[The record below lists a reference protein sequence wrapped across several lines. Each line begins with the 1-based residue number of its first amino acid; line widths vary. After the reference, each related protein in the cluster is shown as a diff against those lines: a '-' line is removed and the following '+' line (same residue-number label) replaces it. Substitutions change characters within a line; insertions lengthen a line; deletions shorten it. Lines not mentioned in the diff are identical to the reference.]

1 MKAIYQAADN
11 PLYKNNP
18 FVEALPPMLTGR
30 SLISRL
36 SSFPAYSDED
46 RDKSPGIRIQLLSN
60 LYEFYQPLPM
70 TVELYTQIYTSMQ
83 MGFGRQCGVEGRKAL
98 IDGYKSMI
106 GNETSFSAGGGDSFA
121 FVGASG
127 LGKSTAL
134 NHVLSLFPKVIEHEE
149 YNGDKMFCKQ
159 IPYIMVQ
166 TPHDCSV
173 KSMCLDIL
181 VKIDELIGS
190 EYSLPFMQ
198 PYRFSTDVLLNR
210 IAQISRCHHLGVLIV
225 DEVQN
230 LVYGNGALGIRLL
243 NFLVQLV
250 NSCSMCVC
258 LVGTPRIYELL
269 NKEFRA
275 ARRATG
281 LVYER
286 LENGPEFRIL
296 INGLWHYQ
304 YTRYTSE
311 LTPEI
316 QQWLYRKSR
325 GIPDIL
331 VKIIYQS
338 QKTAILSG
346 REKIDVSA
354 LETAYRKNFAFLS
367 GFLEELDSK
376 NSAGKEANDID
387 YRCTETLQAEKKIKI
402 SHDLRTLSKR
412 AKRQGKRG
420 DCGLVEYIK
429 GEVEIC

>member
-190 EYSLPFMQ
+190 EYSLSFMQ

-420 DCGLVEYIK
+420 DYGLVEYIK

>member
-121 FVGASG
+121 FVGAAG

-420 DCGLVEYIK
+420 DYGLVEYIK

>member
-387 YRCTETLQAEKKIKI
+387 YRYTETLQAEKKIKI

-420 DCGLVEYIK
+420 DYGLVEYIK

>member
-354 LETAYRKNFAFLS
+354 LETAYRKSFAFLS

-420 DCGLVEYIK
+420 DYGLVEYIK

>member
-387 YRCTETLQAEKKIKI
+387 YRCTETLHAEKKIKI
-402 SHDLRTLSKR
+402 SHDLRTLSNR
-412 AKRQGKRG
+412 AKRQGRRG
-420 DCGLVEYIK
+420 DYGLVEYIK

>member
-210 IAQISRCHHLGVLIV
+210 IAQISRCHQLGVLIV

-230 LVYGNGALGIRLL
+230 HVYGNGALGIRLL

-420 DCGLVEYIK
+420 DYGLVEYIK